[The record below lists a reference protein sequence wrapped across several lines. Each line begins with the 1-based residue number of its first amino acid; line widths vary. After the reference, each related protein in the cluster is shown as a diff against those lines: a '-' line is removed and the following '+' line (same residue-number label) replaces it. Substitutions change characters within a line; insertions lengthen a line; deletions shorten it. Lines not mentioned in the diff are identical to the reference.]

1 MPRTNP
7 QLLRTYNHRLN
18 GIAPSGIRHFDETI
32 SKNKDLIK
40 LTLGEPDL
48 DTPEHIKQAAIQ
60 GINDNDSHYSAQA
73 GKVELRQAITNY
85 LSTRWNLEYDA
96 EEVVVTN
103 GATQSIYSALQAIVN
118 PGDEVIIPTP
128 IFSLYEPIIEILG
141 GHVIDVDTSDTGFKL
156 TPSLLEDALKQHPG
170 VVALVINDPN
180 NPTGVSYTADEV
192 KQLGQVIA
200 KSPIWVLSD
209 EIYGELTFDHD
220 HYSLAREIPDQV
232 LYINGLS
239 KSHAMTGW
247 RFGYICGPS
256 EIMQRIKMI
265 NAYMVT
271 CVADNVQDAALEA
284 MTNGQEDAFQAKAIY
299 QKRRDF
305 VSSRLDQIGVEYV
318 MPTSTFYCFIKIDD
332 SYGKDDYQFGL
343 DLAEKVGLG
352 VIPGRMFGKS
362 GEGYIRISFAAS
374 EAKLIAGL
382 DRLNKFI
389 QLLGK

>member
-18 GIAPSGIRHFDETI
+18 GIAPSGIRHFDDTI
-32 SKNKDLIK
+32 SKNEDLIK

-141 GHVIDVDTSDTGFKL
+141 GHVVDVDTSNTGFKL
-156 TPSLLEDALKQHPG
+156 TPALLEDALKQHPG

-256 EIMQRIKMI
+256 EIMQRVKMI

-284 MTNGQEDAFQAKAIY
+284 MTNGQEDAYEAKAIY
-299 QKRRDF
+299 QKRRDL
-305 VSSRLDQIGVEYV
+305 VSNRLDEMGVEYV

-374 EAKLIAGL
+374 EEKLTSGL

>member
-18 GIAPSGIRHFDETI
+18 GIAPSGIRHFDEMI
-32 SKNKDLIK
+32 SNNADLIK

-48 DTPEHIKQAAIQ
+48 DTPEHIKKAAIQ

-170 VVALVINDPN
+170 VVALVINDPS

-192 KQLGQVIA
+192 KQLGRVIA

-256 EIMQRIKMI
+256 EIMQRVKMI

-284 MTNGQEDAFQAKAIY
+284 MTNGQEDAYEAKIIY
-299 QKRRDF
+299 QKRRDL
-305 VSSRLDQIGVEYV
+305 VLDKLDEMGVEYV

-332 SYGKDDYQFGL
+332 SYGRDDYQFGL

-374 EAKLIAGL
+374 EEKITGGL

>member
-18 GIAPSGIRHFDETI
+18 GVAPSGIRHFDETI
-32 SKNKDLIK
+32 SKNADLIK

-128 IFSLYEPIIEILG
+128 IFSLYEPIIEIFG

-156 TPSLLEDALKQHPG
+156 TPSLLEDALEQHPG
-170 VVALVINDPN
+170 VVAIVINDPS

-192 KQLGQVIA
+192 KQLGRVIA

-256 EIMQRIKMI
+256 EIMQRVKMI

-284 MTNGQEDAFQAKAIY
+284 MTNGQEDAYESKTIY
-299 QKRRDF
+299 QKRRDL
-305 VSSRLDQIGVEYV
+305 VLDKLDEIGVEYV

-332 SYGKDDYQFGL
+332 SYGRDDYQFGL

-374 EAKLIAGL
+374 EEKITAGL

>member
-32 SKNKDLIK
+32 SNNADLIK

-85 LSTRWNLEYDA
+85 LSTRWHLEYDA

-256 EIMQRIKMI
+256 EIMQRVKMI

-284 MTNGQEDAFQAKAIY
+284 MTNGQEDAYESKTIY
-299 QKRRDF
+299 QKRRDL
-305 VSSRLDQIGVEYV
+305 VLDKLDEMGVEYV

-332 SYGKDDYQFGL
+332 SYGRDDYQFGL

-374 EAKLIAGL
+374 EEKLRAGL